1 MMIETDYAE
10 IEVGTTPVKAAPAP
24 VAKVAHRLPR
34 WHRILRAA
42 GKPEGAVMMICT
54 RCGASFEAAGRA
66 KYCPAC
72 RVAAKRESAKKTKP
86 FNNALLIFARQTESL
101 QAAADERRRSMFA
114 RLRARDAAA
123 PKCRVTVELR
133 NGVRVETR
141 GTVGGGMC
149 LGVNRSMLPHLKV
162 DRHLWGLMH

>member
-1 MMIETDYAE
+1 MSE
-10 IEVGTTPVKAAPAP
+10 IVKTC
-24 VAKVAHRLPR
+24 
-34 WHRILRAA
+34 
-42 GKPEGAVMMICT
+42 E
-54 RCGASFEAAGRA
+54 RCGATFSVGPHAHHA
-66 KYCPAC
+66 KYCHAC
-72 RVAAKRESAKKTKP
+72 RKAMQK
-86 FNNALLIFARQTESL
+86 ALDKSGNVVRLLGQQTASL
-101 QAAADERRRSMFA
+101 RSEADARRRAMHA
-114 RLRARDAAA
+114 WLRARDAVA